1 MLSTLIVTTAA
12 DNGSNTAPTPGSL
25 RAAIIQ
31 ANAQPA
37 GSLTTIDFKIGTGPQ
52 TISPPDALPQITR
65 PVVIDATTQ
74 PGYAGKPIIDID
86 GTSAGSSSIGFAVEG
101 SASGTAAAPAAL
113 KGLEITDF
121 GGGGVSIQA
130 DYFNLNTD
138 YIGLAWNGYVYAA
151 MGNGNFGVQLSG
163 GATHDSVVGSTV
175 AATKGN
181 GVVIAGSGTSSNT
194 LAGDFIGTDPTG
206 EYGTVDASVDNTGIG
221 VEIDAGRD

>member
-1 MLSTLIVTTAA
+1 M
-12 DNGSNTAPTPGSL
+12 
-25 RAAIIQ
+25 
-31 ANAQPA
+31 
-37 GSLTTIDFKIGTGPQ
+37 
-52 TISPPDALPQITR
+52 PQITR
-65 PVVIDATTQ
+65 PVVIDGTTQ

-86 GTSAGSSSIGFAVEG
+86 GTSAGSSTIGFAVEG

-138 YIGLAWNGYVYAA
+138 YIGLAWNATVSYVRE
-151 MGNGNFGVQLSG
+151 GNGGFGVQLSG
-163 GATHDSVVGSTV
+163 GATDDSVIGSTV

-194 LAGDFIGTDPTG
+194 LTGDFIGTDPTG
-206 EYGTVDASVDNTGIG
+206 ESAEQSTASRWATPASASRS
-221 VEIDAGRD
+221 DAGATHNTISDLGHLEQRAAGRLHLRRRHGVTTRSRATSSARMWPATTPCPTARTAC